1 MLLDLLVVLSLVYLA
16 QMVLFAIGVWRSR
29 YPADRT
35 RRPSV
40 SIIIA
45 ARDEEDN
52 IGRCLESMCNLT
64 YPHEKLEVL
73 VIDDRSTDRTAEV
86 VSGYLGRPTTIRLI
100 RARPSTGHLQG
111 KANAVTQ
118 GLDVATGEVIL
129 FTDADC
135 EVQPGWV
142 EETVKYYNESR
153 VGLVAGFTELKA
165 RGLFEKMQALDW
177 FLLFS
182 LAAAGIR
189 LRHPFTAVGNNLSV
203 TRAAYDAVGGYRS
216 IPFSV
221 TEDYALFHAVT
232 SKGKFLPRFPLDPK
246 TLVFS
251 RPCTSWKQLYN
262 QKKRWFAGGQ
272 DMEVSNFVFFGLSYL
287 FKLLLFVGIPA
298 MWAAGNWVP
307 WLASAAGDFV
317 VLVPALTAFRRW
329 NLLSAFLFLEI
340 YLAAYVVLFPPLV
353 IAGSAVVWKDRSF
366 RRHAH

>member
-1 MLLDLLVVLSLVYLA
+1 MLLDLLLVLSLIYLA
-16 QMVLFAIGVWRSR
+16 PMVLFAAGAWFSR
-29 YPADRT
+29 YPVDRS

-40 SIIIA
+40 SIVIA
-45 ARDEEDN
+45 ARDEEEN

-73 VIDDRSTDRTAEV
+73 VVDDRSTDRTGKIVEGFA
-86 VSGYLGRPTTIRLI
+86 GRPTTIRLI
-100 RARPSTGHLQG
+100 RAQPATGHLQG

-142 EETVKYYNESR
+142 EETVKYYNEGR
-153 VGLVAGFTELKA
+153 VGLVAGFTELRA
-165 RGLFEKMQALDW
+165 SSQFEKMQALDW

-203 TRAAYDAVGGYRS
+203 TRGAYDAVGGYRS

-232 SKGKFLPRFPLDPK
+232 SKGKLVARFPLDPS

-251 RPCTSWKQLYN
+251 RPCVSWKQLYN
-262 QKKRWFAGGQ
+262 QKKRWFAGGR

-287 FKLLLFVGIPA
+287 FKLLLFIGIPA
-298 MWAAGNWVP
+298 MWAAGNWFP
-307 WLASAAGDFV
+307 WLASAIGDLV
-317 VLVPALTAFRRW
+317 VLLPSLAAFRRW

-353 IAGSAVVWKDRSF
+353 LAGSVVVWKDRSF
-366 RRHAH
+366 RRRAQ

>member
-1 MLLDLLVVLSLVYLA
+1 MLLNLLFLLALVYLA
-16 QMVLFAIGVWRSR
+16 QMVLFAVGAWFSR
-29 YPADRT
+29 YPADRS

-45 ARDEEDN
+45 ARDEEEN

-64 YPHEKLEVL
+64 YPREKLEIL
-73 VIDDRSTDRTAEV
+73 VVDDRSTDRTGEI
-86 VSGYLGRPTTIRLI
+86 VSGFARRPPTIRLI
-100 RARPSTGHLQG
+100 SAQPAAGHLQG
-111 KANAVTQ
+111 KANAVMQ
-118 GLDVATGEVIL
+118 GLDNARGEVIL

-165 RGLFEKMQALDW
+165 SREFEKMQALDW

-189 LRHPFTAVGNNLSV
+189 LKQPFTAVGNNLSV

-232 SKGKFLPRFPLDPK
+232 AQGKFAARFPLDPA

-251 RPCTSWKQLYN
+251 RPCSSWKQLYN
-262 QKKRWFAGGQ
+262 QKKRWFAGGR
-272 DMEVSNFVFFGLSYL
+272 DMEVRNLLFFCVSYL
-287 FKLLLFVGIPA
+287 FKLLLIIGIPA
-298 MWAAGNWVP
+298 MWATGNWFP
-307 WLASAAGDFV
+307 WLASALADFV
-317 VLVPALTAFRRW
+317 VLLPSLAAFRRW
-329 NLLSAFLFLEI
+329 NLLTAFLLLEI
-340 YLAAYVVLFPPLV
+340 YLTLYVVIYPPIVLV
-353 IAGSAVVWKDRSF
+353 GKAVIWKDRSF
-366 RRHAH
+366 RRRAP